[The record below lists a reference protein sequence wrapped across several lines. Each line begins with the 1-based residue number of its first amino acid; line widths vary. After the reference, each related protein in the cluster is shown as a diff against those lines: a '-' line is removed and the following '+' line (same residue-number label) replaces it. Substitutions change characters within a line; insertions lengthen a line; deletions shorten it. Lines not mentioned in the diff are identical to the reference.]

1 MDPIDKFLKLYS
13 YKFDKG
19 YPDMNNG
26 QDILLMESIL
36 KEEFNIILE
45 EPSNKEDISQG
56 IEILKKELNLTD
68 EYFPTQG
75 EENKKHTV
83 KILVKGKE
91 REEVSKKI
99 EDIEGFKGSNNKFTF
114 GKNNTKFLVKPEEK
128 NPIMVDGELSTTS
141 ADTDIKEGLVIVF
154 YDLISR
160 GIPFEG
166 FSTKEKELNLAQLDQ
181 IPNNEI
187 ESVDIAL
194 GSKVSSKVNDWL
206 NMAKSK
212 PTDSKVVKVLNNAYS
227 IGNELGKSYPNSQAI
242 RHLRF
247 DFLRTTASELVGLD
261 PDKWNPADIY
271 LVHKKEGLIKKIN
284 DAKVQ
289 KTIAPI
295 NDLFN
300 DNWKSTDKPITA
312 ISLKEQKYQ
321 PGRAGSYLKYKF
333 GDKQTFNPK
342 LYKDMSYEELLE
354 LISKERLKLQKLQGN
369 KGGITV
375 TYKDSDSKLTE
386 KQAREKLPALKY
398 FNAISEAGDGDSIAN
413 FLGMFA
419 FGEGIAQ
426 KEKVNPTF
434 FKLIGN
440 NKGEEPKIEVYY
452 RGANAQFKPGSTL
465 EITDLNSNNNVELK
479 GTLEIT
485 DGKSTR
491 DTTTTKTFRT
501 SGGNVGIL

>member
-1 MDPIDKFLKLYS
+1 MDILERFLYS
-13 YKFDKG
+13 VAYKFPKG
-19 YPDMNNG
+19 YPDMNDE
-26 QDILLMESIL
+26 QDILLLESIL
-36 KEEFNIILE
+36 KEDFNIVLE
-45 EPSNKEDISQG
+45 QPVAKENLSKG
-56 IEILKKELNLTD
+56 IEILKKELKLTD
-68 EYFPTQG
+68 EYFP
-75 EENKKHTV
+75 
-83 KILVKGKE
+83 LVSSTTAKVLVPKSE
-91 REEVSKKI
+91 RSTFNDTLSK
-99 EDIEGFKGSNNKFTF
+99 IEGFTKNDNNKFKFEDVTF
-114 GKNNTKFLVKPEEK
+114 LIKPIES
-128 NPIMVDGELSTTS
+128 NPIKVDGELSTTR
-141 ADTDIKEGLVIVF
+141 ADTDVKEGLVIVF

-194 GSKVSSKVNDWL
+194 GSEISSKVNDWL

-227 IGNELGKSYPNSQAI
+227 IGNELAKSYPNSQAI

-247 DFLRTTASELVGLD
+247 DFLRTKASEIVGLK

-271 LVHKKEGLIKKIN
+271 LVHEKEGFIKKIN
-284 DAKVQ
+284 DATVQ
-289 KTIAPI
+289 ETIAPI

-312 ISLKEQKYQ
+312 ISLKEQDYQ
-321 PGRAGSYLKYKF
+321 PGRAGSYLKYRF
-333 GDKQTFNPK
+333 GDEQTFNPK

-369 KGGITV
+369 KGGITI

-386 KQAREKLPALKY
+386 KQARAKLPALKY
-398 FNAISEAGDGDSIAN
+398 FNTISEAGGGNSIAN

-434 FKLIGN
+434 FKLVGN
-440 NKGEEPKIEVYY
+440 NKGGKPKIEVYY

-491 DTTTTKTFRT
+491 DITTTKTFRT
-501 SGGNVGIL
+501 SGGSVGII